1 MRGIMYE
8 QVLQLLTDRNFKRIR
23 EIFIDMN
30 EADVASLLQRFHD
43 DHEADKRDLIVL
55 FRLLNKDIAA
65 DVFSYMDSDMQMM
78 LINAFTDKELQE
90 VIDDLYVDDTVD
102 IIEEMPAN
110 VVARILRSADSE
122 TRKQINQIL
131 KYPKDSAGSVM
142 TTEYVYLRK
151 DYTVR
156 EALEWIRHIGVV
168 KETVYTLYVT
178 ESRVLIGVLSLLD
191 LITADETDRIE
202 DIMETNIISV
212 STLEDR
218 ELVAS
223 KMAKY
228 DFAAMPVVDKDMR
241 LVGIITYDDAM
252 DVIEVE
258 TTEDFSK
265 MAAVAPS
272 EDSYFKTSVMKHA
285 KNRIMWLLV
294 LMLSAT
300 LTGAVVNKY
309 QSAFAAVPV
318 LVSFLSML
326 SGTGGNCGSQ
336 TSTLV
341 IRGMALGEINMRDF
355 FKVLFK
361 ELRVAVVCGIILSIV
376 NAGRIIL
383 VYHNDTSVDCYKLA
397 FTVSGA
403 ILLTVILS
411 KLIAAM
417 LPMAAKK
424 LKLDPAIMAAPLI
437 TTIVDTCSTLMF
449 FALAT
454 VVFDIK

>member
-1 MRGIMYE
+1 MYE

-341 IRGMALGEINMRDF
+341 IRGMALGEIHMRDF

>member
-1 MRGIMYE
+1 MYE